1 MAPFRTLIECVTNN
15 LRSMRL
21 VTDQDLHLELF
32 FLLVTSLAAFDYP
45 IIGPSPYTPG
55 LLLQSEKSQH
65 AELLN
70 LDVDADLFPVSE

>member
-1 MAPFRTLIECVTNN
+1 MAPFRTLIECVTSN

-21 VTDQDLHLELF
+21 VTDQELNLELF

-45 IIGPSPYTPG
+45 IIG